1 MLKGTPIG
9 ARERIQSSICKAIV
23 LRLVGIIRI
32 EILLLSAMT
41 ARKYAVSAEHKM
53 TAVV

>member
-1 MLKGTPIG
+1 MLRGTPIG
-9 ARERIQSSICKAIV
+9 AVQSSICEAIIIV

-32 EILLLSAMT
+32 EILLLSA
-41 ARKYAVSAEHKM
+41 RQLGKYAVSAEHKM